1 MNDPR
6 EGAALG
12 AIDLDKNDGGIAD
25 DRGVGHKIMYDLL
38 FARALLE
45 KREALSRG
53 KIEGRMF

>member
-38 FARALLE
+38 FARATT
-45 KREALSRG
+45 REEGGTLSR
-53 KIEGRMF
+53 

>member
-12 AIDLDKNDGGIAD
+12 AIDLDKNDGVIVV

-45 KREALSRG
+45 KREVLSRV
-53 KIEGRMF
+53 KIEARIF